1 LHQEVFKSIYKTGFT
16 RIRLL
21 ENGGTA

>member
-1 LHQEVFKSIYKTGFT
+1 LHQEVFKPIYKTGFT